1 MPQLTFLGATG
12 EVTGSR
18 YLLET
23 EQAKILLE
31 CGLWQGSAK
40 SERRNRASLKR
51 LAKRIDAVVLSH
63 GHLDHAGLLPKL
75 VRDGFRGPVFCTAG
89 TRELLGIM
97 LRDAAHVMAKDLEW
111 ENRRRE
117 RADRKL
123 LQPIYDI
130 EDVEAALD
138 LCEAVR
144 FGKPSSVAPGMQL
157 TLHDAGHIL
166 GSAIVELQMEGGGR
180 RRRLVFSGDLGN
192 ADSVLMNTPARL
204 EHADM
209 VLLESTY
216 GNRDHRPL
224 DATLDE
230 LAGILATA
238 DREGG
243 NVLIPAF
250 AVGRTQEML
259 YHLGMLH
266 HAGRL
271 PQQKVFLDSPMAI
284 EVTRLYDRLS
294 HLLDAEDLEILRKAG
309 GDDLARALPQLQLT
323 QDVEASMAINRIRG
337 GAIIIAGSGMC
348 TGGRI
353 RHHLKYNL
361 WRQQNHLVIV
371 GFQAQGTLGRLLVDG
386 VRRVKLFGEEIA
398 VKAQVHTL
406 GGFSAHAGQSQLV
419 AWAAGFRDRPVF
431 QLVHGEP
438 EAREA
443 LALAL
448 HAGHDIDARQAEPGD
463 TVMV

>member
-1 MPQLTFLGATG
+1 MSQLTFFGATG

-23 EQAKILLE
+23 ADARVLLE
-31 CGLWQGSAK
+31 CGLWQGGARV
-40 SERRNRASLKR
+40 ERRNRASLKKLTR
-51 LAKRIDAVVLSH
+51 KLDAVVLSH

-75 VRDGFRGPVFCTAG
+75 VRDGFRGPIYCSRG
-89 TRELLGIM
+89 TRELLAIM
-97 LRDAAHVMAKDLEW
+97 LRDAAHVMAKDIEW

-123 LQPIYDI
+123 LTPIYDI
-130 EDVEAALD
+130 DDVDAALA
-138 LCEAVR
+138 LCEPLR
-144 FGKPSSVAPGMQL
+144 LGSVERIAPGVQL

-166 GSAIVELQMEGGGR
+166 GSAIVELMIEGGGR
-180 RRRLVFSGDLGN
+180 RRHLVFSGDLGN
-192 ADSVLMNTPARL
+192 PGSVLMNEPTRL
-204 EHADM
+204 EHADV

-230 LAGILATA
+230 LADILARA
-238 DREGG
+238 NRDGG

-250 AVGRTQEML
+250 AVGRTQEIL

-294 HLLDAEDLEILRKAG
+294 HLLDAEDLATLRTAG
-309 GDDLARALPQLQLT
+309 GPDLSQALPQLVLT
-323 QDVEASMAINRIRG
+323 EDVEASMAINRIRG
-337 GAIIIAGSGMC
+337 GAIIIAGAGMC
-348 TGGRI
+348 SGGRI

-361 WRQQNHLVIV
+361 WRQQNHLLFV
-371 GFQAQGTLGRLLVDG
+371 GFQAAGTLGRMLVDG
-386 VRRVKLFGEEIA
+386 AKKVKLFGEEIA
-398 VKAQVHTL
+398 VKAEVHTL
-406 GGFSAHAGQSQLV
+406 GGFSAHAGQSQLLD
-419 AWAAGFRDRPVF
+419 WAAAFRNRPVF
-431 QLVHGEP
+431 HLVHGEA
-438 EAREA
+438 EVREA
-443 LALAL
+443 LARALLAR
-448 HAGHDIDARQAEPGD
+448 HGIDARLPEPGE
-463 TVMV
+463 TVMI